1 MQDHIPDGYTI
12 LKLGR
17 TKADTSGLEKALRS
31 RGAPT
36 TVLDVPD
43 RVAREIYGYDLILIR
58 PDMHVVWRGNA
69 PPEDA
74 GEVAAIATGH
84 PS

>member
-17 TKADTSGLEKALRS
+17 TKADASGPEKALRS

-43 RVAREIYGYDLILIR
+43 RVAREIYGYDLILTR
-58 PDMHVVWRGNA
+58 PDMHVVWRGNG

-74 GEVAAIATGH
+74 AGVAAVATGH
-84 PS
+84 LS

>member
-17 TKADTSGLEKALRS
+17 TKADASGLEKALRS

-43 RVAREIYGYDLILIR
+43 RVAREIYGYDLILTR
-58 PDMHVVWRGNA
+58 PDMHVVWRGNG

-74 GEVAAIATGH
+74 AGVAAVATGH
-84 PS
+84 LS